1 MKCLNNCVFKYT
13 TDILELLESPPLP
26 KNKNN
31 KKSLRTKIET
41 VALFIGET
49 LSVVSLNLF

>member
-1 MKCLNNCVFKYT
+1 MKRLNNCVFKYT
-13 TDILELLESPPLP
+13 TDILLLLESPPLP

-49 LSVVSLNLF
+49 FSVVSLNLF